1 MKRTARPDELEVFR
15 RSLRRVLE
23 DRVLPN
29 IDAWEAGGG
38 MPYPELFPALGR
50 QGFLGL
56 DRSTEHGGLG
66 LDHRYVTVWAEELGR
81 LPSGALAMAL
91 SVQTEIAMPLLEA
104 AGEPVRQALL
114 PEAIAGRAVLA
125 FAVTE
130 SAGGS
135 DPGNIATVATAR
147 GDDLVL
153 RGEKS
158 WITNGSVADVLVV
171 ACRTG
176 DTGSL
181 SDLSLVVVPA
191 ASPGVHQQ
199 PITQKIG
206 NWACDHGIITFTDV
220 VVPRSH
226 LIGRPGDGYAL
237 MSETFLRERRF
248 LAVVAAVQAHRILH
262 ETLAWAR
269 EHRVLG
275 AALIDQQYVRFE
287 LAQRLADLDLIEAY
301 LARQADAVAAGTLS
315 LRSVTII
322 KLRATEL
329 ARRCADLALQL
340 RGARAYLSAH
350 GPARGVRDLRAGALA
365 GGSDEALLHLLGGLL
380 DTDA

>member
-1 MKRTARPDELEVFR
+1 MNEVPDVREHQIFR
-15 RSLRRVLE
+15 RWVRRILD
-23 DRVLPN
+23 DRVRPYL
-29 IDAWEAGGG
+29 DAWEAKGGL
-38 MPYPELFPALGR
+38 PYAELFPDLGGHGLLGLGR
-50 QGFLGL
+50 
-56 DRSTEHGGLG
+56 SPEHGGLG
-66 LDHRYVTVWAEELGR
+66 LDHRYVTIWAEELGR
-81 LPSGALAMAL
+81 LPSGALPMAL

-104 AGEPVRQALL
+104 AGECARRTFL
-114 PEAIAGRAVLA
+114 PDAIAGRAVLA

-130 SAGGS
+130 RAGGS
-135 DPGNIATVATAR
+135 DLGNIATTATAR

-158 WITNGSVADVLVV
+158 WITNGSVADVLLI

-176 DTGSL
+176 DIDSL
-181 SDLSLVVVPA
+181 ADLSVVAVPA
-191 ASPGVHQQ
+191 ATPGVHQQ
-199 PITQKIG
+199 PISGKVG
-206 NWACDHGIITFTDV
+206 NWACDHGIITLADV

-248 LAVVAAVQAHRILH
+248 LAVVAAAQARRILK
-262 ETLAWAR
+262 ETIVWAR

-275 AALIDQQYVRFE
+275 AALVDQQHVRFE
-287 LAQRLADLDLIEAY
+287 LAQLLADLDLIEAY
-301 LARQADAVAAGTLS
+301 LAQQAPAAVAGKLT
-315 LRSVTII
+315 LRSATMI

-340 RGARAYLSAH
+340 RGARAYLSEQ
-350 GPARGVRDLRAGALA
+350 GPARDVRDLRAGALA

-380 DTDA
+380 DTEA